1 MAANTSASSS
11 WRKSMAAN
19 TLDAGN
25 TSDVVMIERIKS
37 MLLLLLDIY
46 TYIDVV
52 HMSNPT

>member
-37 MLLLLLDIY
+37 MLLLLDIY